1 MARKLKRQRAASPR
15 KAQKPP
21 EVRHFLFQWRELREL
36 KQQQLADRSGVTHG
50 TISKLENGKVFL
62 TEERIFRLADGL
74 RIKPGDLFRS
84 PLDNNHIWALAERI
98 EKLPPVQR
106 DTAARLVDAL
116 IAVAENTDG

>member
-15 KAQKPP
+15 KTEKPA
-21 EVRHFLFQWRELREL
+21 VRHFLLQWRELRGL
-36 KQQQLADRSGVTHG
+36 KQQPLADRSGVTHG
-50 TISKLENGKVFL
+50 TISKLENGKVQL

-84 PLDNNHIWALAERI
+84 PLDQNHIWALAERI